1 MTKEYP
7 LPKWGVTMEEGTI
20 DEWCVAVGDSVT
32 EGQILA
38 VVATDKITVELES
51 PSSGLIAALFAKTG
65 DDVSVG
71 TPLFVIATDRA
82 DLDTY
87 LAQSA
92 S

>member
-20 DEWCVAVGDSVT
+20 EEWLVNVGDSVI

-38 VVATDKITVELES
+38 TVATDKITIDLES
-51 PSSGLIAALFAKTG
+51 PSTGLIAALFFKVGA
-65 DDVSVG
+65 DVAVG
-71 TPLFVIATDRA
+71 TPLFVMATDAA
-82 DLDTY
+82 DLAAY
-87 LAQSA
+87 LGQSE